1 MTPQARVAAAIDV
14 IDAIAEGQAAEQA
27 LTRWARQSRF
37 AGSKDRAAVRDHV
50 FAALRHWR
58 SDAALGGG
66 QSGRARM
73 IGRMRAEGIDPAT
86 IFSGQGYG
94 PDVLNDVELAAGTTA
109 ADGAEQLDVPE
120 WLWERLVADL
130 GIDGA
135 ALTAQTWQDR
145 APVTLRVNAHRSTRA
160 AAKTQLADEGIE
172 TEDNPRAPFALT
184 IVEGARRLRNSS
196 LFQDGLVELQD
207 ASSQAVVAALPAG
220 ETVLDYCA
228 GGGGK
233 ALALAADG
241 KRVTAHDAN
250 VDRMRDLPD
259 RANRAGL
266 DISCT
271 STDALSGTYDLVLC
285 DAPCSGSGSWRRSPQ
300 GKWDLTQSKFD
311 DLLALQRDI
320 LDQAMQF
327 VAPGGALIYVTCS
340 VFNAENE
347 EQAHAFAERYP
358 NWKITKQDRWAV
370 DNFGDGFFAAHLTQA
385 D

>member
-14 IDAIAEGQAAEQA
+14 IDAIEEGQAAEQA

-58 SDAALGGG
+58 SDAVRGGG

-73 IGRMRAEGIDPAT
+73 IGRLRAEGIDPVT

-94 PDVLNDVELAAGTTA
+94 PDVLNDVELAAGAIA

-120 WLWERLVADL
+120 WLWARLVADL
-130 GIDGA
+130 GMDGA
-135 ALTAQTWQDR
+135 ALTARTWQDR
-145 APVTLRVNAHRSTRA
+145 APVTLRVNAHRSTKA

-196 LFQDGLVELQD
+196 LFQNGLVELQD

-250 VDRMRDLPD
+250 PDRMRDLPD

-266 DISCT
+266 NISCM
-271 STDALSGTYDLVLC
+271 STHALSGTYDLVLC

-311 DLLALQRDI
+311 DLIALQRDI

-327 VAPGGALIYVTCS
+327 VAPGGALIYATCS

-347 EQAHAFAERYP
+347 EQVHAFAQRHP
-358 NWKITKQDRWAV
+358 NWKINKQDRWAV
-370 DNFGDGFFAAHLTQA
+370 DNLGDGFFCSSLDAS
-385 D
+385 